1 MGSGPWAVIL
11 PLWIRRGPRRRC
23 RRAGEP
29 LQVGAVRRGCR
40 PGGRRTVPG
49 RRRGGRGYSWAR
61 PAFVAFFC
69 VLTAVPLF
77 GLGKDALPYTWPDVI
92 AATAGYRAAR
102 SMNVTGGHVPACAS
116 PVTSKP

>member
-1 MGSGPWAVIL
+1 MLV
-11 PLWIRRGPRRRC
+11 C
-23 RRAGEP
+23 
-29 LQVGAVRRGCR
+29 GCDW
-40 PGGRRTVPG
+40 PG
-49 RRRGGRGYSWAR
+49 RTAGVIPAR